1 MSTHDAHPASDEPAL
16 PLTGVRVVEFTHMVM
31 GPTCGMMLADLGAEV
46 IKIEPVQGD
55 NTRRLKGSGAGFFT
69 MFNRNK
75 KSLPVNLQD
84 PRGIEL
90 VLKLIA
96 TADIVSENF
105 KAGTMARLGLDY
117 ATLSKLNERLIYVS
131 HKGFLPGPYQHR
143 TALDEVVQMM
153 GGLAYMTGPEGRPL
167 RAGAAVNDIMG
178 GMFGVIGI
186 LGALRER
193 DATGR
198 GAHVQSGLFETN
210 MVLMAQHMA
219 ATAITGQNPPSF
231 GDPAMVKPWS
241 VYDVFDTADPGEQV
255 FVGVVTETQWRGF
268 CEAFGLS
275 ELLRDPALA
284 TQAQRVLDR
293 SRYLPRVAE
302 VFRKLPKSELMARCE
317 ALGLSFAPIA
327 RPGDLFDDPHLL
339 NSGGLL
345 KTEMASAEGAARV
358 VPGGTAAH
366 PLAGLPALP
375 VAVDGARL
383 GLRRQPPRSG
393 EHSLEIAREAR
404 LTEAEIERMV
414 AAGMLWAPTLPM
426 AAE

>member
-1 MSTHDAHPASDEPAL
+1 
-16 PLTGVRVVEFTHMVM
+16 
-31 GPTCGMMLADLGAEV
+31 
-46 IKIEPVQGD
+46 
-55 NTRRLKGSGAGFFT
+55 
-69 MFNRNK
+69 
-75 KSLPVNLQD
+75 
-84 PRGIEL
+84 
-90 VLKLIA
+90 
-96 TADIVSENF
+96 
-105 KAGTMARLGLDY
+105 
-117 ATLSKLNERLIYVS
+117 
-131 HKGFLPGPYQHR
+131 
-143 TALDEVVQMM
+143 
-153 GGLAYMTGPEGRPL
+153 
-167 RAGAAVNDIMG
+167 
-178 GMFGVIGI
+178 
-186 LGALRER
+186 
-193 DATGR
+193 
-198 GAHVQSGLFETN
+198 

-219 ATAITGQNPPSF
+219 ANAITGQNPPSF

-275 ELLRDPALA
+275 DLLRDPALA

-302 VFRKLPKSELMARCE
+302 VFRRLSKAELMARCE

-327 RPGDLFDDPHLL
+327 RPGDLFDDPHLR

-345 KTEMASAEGAARV
+345 DTEMASAEGAARV
-358 VPGGTAAH
+358 APGGTAAR

-393 EHSLEIAREAR
+393 EHSLEIAREAG
-404 LTEAEIERMV
+404 LSEAEIGRMA
-414 AAGMLWAPTLPM
+414 AAGLLWAPDLPM